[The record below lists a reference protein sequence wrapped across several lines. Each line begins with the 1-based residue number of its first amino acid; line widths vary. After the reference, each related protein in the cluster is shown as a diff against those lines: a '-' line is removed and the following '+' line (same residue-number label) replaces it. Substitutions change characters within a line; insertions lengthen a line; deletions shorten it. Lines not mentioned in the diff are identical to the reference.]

1 MPPAFLQLGQFSPKD
16 WSINALF
23 NNNNANFKKKTGLA
37 KASYSFKQS
46 KEMCV
51 WLRGQYKEDECHAK

>member
-1 MPPAFLQLGQFSPKD
+1 
-16 WSINALF
+16 
-23 NNNNANFKKKTGLA
+23 LA